1 MDFKISGV
9 CPARFFFGGGN
20 DKCYAMECLNKLA
33 TKIIAKVYCDG
44 YSNLSNAKAF
54 SLHVTFMV
62 SKTTKYSLCEFLGR
76 TGEQPMRALTAKF
89 W

>member
-1 MDFKISGV
+1 VDFKISGV
-9 CPARFFFGGGN
+9 RPARFFFLGGGGCN

-33 TKIIAKVYCDG
+33 TNIIAKVCCDG

-62 SKTTKYSLCEFLGR
+62 SKTTK
-76 TGEQPMRALTAKF
+76 
-89 W
+89 